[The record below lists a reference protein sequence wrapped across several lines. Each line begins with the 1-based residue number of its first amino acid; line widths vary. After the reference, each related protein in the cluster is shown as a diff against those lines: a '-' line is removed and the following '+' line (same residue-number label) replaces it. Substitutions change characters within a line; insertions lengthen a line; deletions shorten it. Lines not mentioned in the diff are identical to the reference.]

1 MKQVNAYIFRSA
13 CAAVAM
19 FMAGGA
25 AAQQLGDQ
33 PMQFAQGAADCYSVG
48 QRVAAENGGTLA
60 KATAEARG
68 GQTVC
73 HIVVVVPG
81 GNGERPRRAEFTV
94 PAQ

>member
-1 MKQVNAYIFRSA
+1 MKQINTNIFRSA
-13 CAAVAM
+13 FAAAAVL
-19 FMAGGA
+19 MAGAA

-33 PMQFAQGAADCYSVG
+33 PFQFAQGAADCYTVG

-60 KATAEARG
+60 KASAETRG

-73 HIVVVVPG
+73 RIVVVVPA
-81 GNGERPRRAEFTV
+81 GNGERPRRAEFVV